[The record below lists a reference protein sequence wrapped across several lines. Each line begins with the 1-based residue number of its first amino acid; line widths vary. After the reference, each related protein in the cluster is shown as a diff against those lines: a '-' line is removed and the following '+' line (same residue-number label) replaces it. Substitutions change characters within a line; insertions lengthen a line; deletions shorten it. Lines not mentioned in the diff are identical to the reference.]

1 MNLKES
7 YRYANFLESLIN
19 KSMGWLNSS
28 NFLTTTT
35 QKHLRNASNP
45 YANDETVVVAK
56 TITIDA
62 TVMNMVDFTM
72 VVLSEKEDLQNAIA
86 EAKKKMESN
95 MDVSL
100 SMNKCRHRLI
110 ERLQYMHGL
119 KPSESQSYASD
130 YMLNATNE
138 QVRYQYKMES
148 VTTIDFDRN
157 QIKGLL
163 KRLMK
168 ETDEV
173 SAELDALEINTE
185 IDFNPVFDVN
195 DTFEDLV
202 EEFAKNGK

>member
-1 MNLKES
+1 MSKQNKIIYTRKENTMNLKES

-119 KPSESQSYASD
+119 KMNFQ
-130 YMLNATNE
+130 M
-138 QVRYQYKMES
+138 
-148 VTTIDFDRN
+148 
-157 QIKGLL
+157 
-163 KRLMK
+163 
-168 ETDEV
+168 
-173 SAELDALEINTE
+173 
-185 IDFNPVFDVN
+185 
-195 DTFEDLV
+195 
-202 EEFAKNGK
+202 